1 MGVCT
6 GSGISERSTGPGYG
20 RCDDKVVIHLRR
32 VLLASRGAK
41 VWGTE
46 AGVAAAKENTR
57 MRFTKAGLQEG
68 RSRSSSTPGQTHP
81 DGDDPQS

>member
-6 GSGISERSTGPGYG
+6 GSGISERSIGPGYG
-20 RCDDKVVIHLRR
+20 RCDDKVAIHSRR

-57 MRFTKAGLQEG
+57 MRFTKAGLGEIRAG
-68 RSRSSSTPGQTHP
+68 GTIREFVHSWA
-81 DGDDPQS
+81 DPPRRR